1 MALDPT
7 VMIGWRLPVRTV
19 TVNGDRV
26 RFFRKAIG
34 AEPVDDGVVPPTF
47 LFSLEL
53 DISDPFAW
61 LRDLGI
67 DLRRVL
73 HGGQSFVYH
82 RPARPGDVLT
92 ASPQITDVY
101 SKSGGALDFIVKET
115 EVTGAS
121 GERVADLTSTLI
133 VQNPKS

>member
-1 MALDPT
+1 MALDPA
-7 VMIGWRLPVRTV
+7 VMIGWRLPARTV
-19 TVNGDRV
+19 TVDGDRV

-34 AEPVDDGVVPPTF
+34 AEPIDEEVVPPTF

-53 DISDPFAW
+53 DIADPFAW
-61 LRDLGI
+61 LRDLSV

-73 HGGQSFVYH
+73 HGGQSFIYH

-101 SKSGGALDFIVKET
+101 SKNDGALDFIIKET
-115 EVTGAS
+115 IVTGAG
-121 GERVADLTSTLI
+121 GERVADLTSTII
-133 VQNPKS
+133 VRNPKS